1 MKREK
6 ILGNQEIILNN
17 QKKLDQILA
26 NQKIIMSTIGAKPSK

>member
-6 ILGNQEIILNN
+6 ILGNQKIILNN